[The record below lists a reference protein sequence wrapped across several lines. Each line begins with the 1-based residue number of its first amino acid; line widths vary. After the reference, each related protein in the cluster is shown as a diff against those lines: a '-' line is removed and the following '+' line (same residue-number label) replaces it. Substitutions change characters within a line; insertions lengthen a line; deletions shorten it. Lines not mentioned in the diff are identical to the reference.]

1 MIIKS
6 ISNHNKIKM
15 RSRILL
21 TSLLTL
27 TVIFNSCGQGSINR
41 SELKTEADTI
51 SYAIGVTIGS
61 SLVMS
66 GLEDINPRAIALAIE
81 ELLEGE
87 TTIFNP
93 DEANMLLNDYFAKLQ
108 FGYNLEEGENF
119 LAENMLREGVTT
131 TESGIQYEVIEM
143 GDGPRPASDDEVVV
157 HYRGTL
163 IDGTEFDSS
172 YSRGEPAQFELDRV
186 IPGWTE
192 ALQLMPVGSKWRVYI
207 PQELAYGANPRQGG
221 PIEPYM
227 MLIFE
232 VELLDIVT
240 D

>member
-1 MIIKS
+1 MKS
-6 ISNHNKIKM
+6 
-15 RSRILL
+15 RFFL

-27 TVIFNSCGQGSINR
+27 AVIFNSCGQSSINR
-41 SELKTEADTI
+41 SDLKTEADTI
-51 SYAIGVTIGS
+51 SYAIGVTFGS

-66 GLEDINPRAIALAIE
+66 GLEDINPKAIALAIE

-87 TTIFNP
+87 STMFNP

-108 FGYNLEEGENF
+108 FGENLEEGENF
-119 LAENMLREGVTT
+119 LAENMLREDITT
-131 TESGIQYEVIEM
+131 TDSGIQYEVIEM
-143 GDGPRPASDDEVVV
+143 GEGPRPSSDDEVVV

-172 YSRGEPAQFELDRV
+172 YSRGEPAQFQLDRV

-192 ALQLMPVGSKWRVYI
+192 ALQLMPVGSRWRIYI
-207 PQELAYGANPRQGG
+207 PQDLAYGANPRQGG

-227 MLIFE
+227 TLIFE
-232 VELLDIVT
+232 VELLEIVSE
-240 D
+240 